1 MEEEFERGRG
11 RENSG
16 GLLVALLQR
25 VEEAR
30 EEGGV
35 AAAAVLELLRGDVD
49 ARVVS
54 GVAMPARKAA
64 CARVKASL
72 GRRLTVRRLL
82 KTAWTP
88 TAVERSSRRS
98 SFSSRRVSPSF
109 ARSDCTAGEPFSAC
123 LRSASRS
130 VPDPASSGVDAV
142 IEKTQLQGVLKRGG
156 CLSGVSARGR
166 APGIVEPSGW
176 IYCGLSLLPRRK
188 SPRLPSRARGRGLA
202 WRPPSPKKPR
212 LKKGSTKK
220 QARWPGWQ
228 IQQGSFP
235 FVSWVARCE
244 IFSLFRTDFPDC
256 GP

>member
-25 VEEAR
+25 VEKAR

-35 AAAAVLELLRGDVD
+35 AAAAVLELLRGASTRVWCQESQCQPGKRR
-49 ARVVS
+49 AR
-54 GVAMPARKAA
+54 
-64 CARVKASL
+64 RVKASL

-142 IEKTQLQGVLKRGG
+142 IEKTQLQGVLKAGG
-156 CLSGVSARGR
+156 LPEWRKCTGSSARD
-166 APGIVEPSGW
+166 S
-176 IYCGLSLLPRRK
+176 
-188 SPRLPSRARGRGLA
+188 
-202 WRPPSPKKPR
+202 
-212 LKKGSTKK
+212 
-220 QARWPGWQ
+220 
-228 IQQGSFP
+228 
-235 FVSWVARCE
+235 
-244 IFSLFRTDFPDC
+244 
-256 GP
+256 

>member
-35 AAAAVLELLRGDVD
+35 AAAAALELLRGDVD

-82 KTAWTP
+82 KTA
-88 TAVERSSRRS
+88 SRGCSVVPFTLENRGDS
-98 SFSSRRVSPSF
+98 HG
-109 ARSDCTAGEPFSAC
+109 CGEELPPF
-123 LRSASRS
+123 
-130 VPDPASSGVDAV
+130 
-142 IEKTQLQGVLKRGG
+142 E
-156 CLSGVSARGR
+156 
-166 APGIVEPSGW
+166 
-176 IYCGLSLLPRRK
+176 LLI
-188 SPRLPSRARGRGLA
+188 AAGLA
-202 WRPPSPKKPR
+202 ELRAQR
-212 LKKGSTKK
+212 LRRG
-220 QARWPGWQ
+220 
-228 IQQGSFP
+228 
-235 FVSWVARCE
+235 
-244 IFSLFRTDFPDC
+244 
-256 GP
+256 